1 LFARQCEASN
11 AYLTLSGDIFVM
23 LNTSEFKKN
32 EALAQYNIAGEATK
46 KIANCAVQTTRM
58 QASLLPLGAMML
70 AGSMAAMAQTAAP
83 SVPAGTPTAP
93 SALEQTL
100 KPVTVTDQRGR
111 EAQGYNP
118 GTTAVGK
125 QVQALRDIPNS
136 VTVVPEQLMH
146 DRNAD
151 TFKEALRNVAG
162 LTFNASE
169 GGRVGDNITL
179 RGFSVVGDLYLDNIR
194 DIAQYNRETFN
205 LESIDVLRGSASML
219 FGRGSTGGVINQV
232 SKVPRIY
239 QVNEATVTLGTD
251 NYKRA
256 TVDLNR
262 AINDTTAV
270 RLNVLAHDQGSFRD
284 EVTQQ
289 RVAIAPS
296 IRFGAGTANDLTLS
310 YYYLREKN
318 LPDYGV
324 PYLNGLP
331 LAVPVN
337 TFYGLAN
344 ADYEHNSA
352 SIFTAAYTHK
362 FSQNTSLKTVLRKAS
377 YQRDLW
383 VTAPRLATGTTALD
397 ANTVISRGRPARGGE
412 ESPLTLQSD
421 LNASVQTLG
430 MKHDIIAGV
439 ELARETSARW
449 TNGNG
454 LINPPTTASQI
465 ANPTTN
471 ALLPNANPLLAA
483 DYFSSQLRY
492 SPNSYT
498 GNTTGLYMQDT
509 VSLTPQWKAV
519 VGLRHDRLSA
529 DYTRTNPV
537 GSFARTDAVTSKRL
551 GIIYQP
557 TETSSYYA
565 SWGTS
570 FNPSAELYQ
579 LDAAGSN
586 TPPELNKNVEL
597 GAKWDLMDGDLA
609 LRTAVFRTTKTN
621 ERNTDVSSPNVF
633 LLSGRRHT
641 SGIEFEVAGRMT
653 KAWEVFSSYSSQ
665 RGNIDEA
672 SFQQAGS
679 LDKTPINTPNYTAS
693 IWSTYRINE
702 RWKAGG
708 GIEKV
713 GLRYANTANTNA
725 LPSYTRLDAMV
736 EYKFEPYALQ
746 LNIKNLLNK
755 DYYEG
760 VYAGHVVPGTK
771 RSVQVSMNMKF

>member
-1 LFARQCEASN
+1 MSKALKLKQNKA
-11 AYLTLSGDIFVM
+11 LTQ
-23 LNTSEFKKN
+23 LNTAQVAIKN
-32 EALAQYNIAGEATK
+32 V
-46 KIANCAVQTTRM
+46 ANQSYLHAP
-58 QASLLPLGAMML
+58 LLPLGAMML
-70 AGSMAAMAQTAAP
+70 VGSMATMAQPVPPSSTP
-83 SVPAGTPTAP
+83 SVSATSATVPSTPA
-93 SALEQTL
+93 EQTL
-100 KPVTVTDQRGR
+100 KPVTVKDQRDR

-239 QVNEATVTLGTD
+239 QVNEATLTLGTD

-270 RLNVLAHDQGSFRD
+270 RLNILAHDQGSFRD
-284 EVTQQ
+284 EVTSK
-289 RVAIAPS
+289 RFAVAPS

-310 YYYLREKN
+310 YYYLKENN

-324 PYLNGLP
+324 PYLNGRP

-337 TFYGLAN
+337 TYYGLAN
-344 ADYEHNSA
+344 ADYERNSA

-362 FSQNTSLKTVLRKAS
+362 FSSDTSVKTMLRKAD
-377 YQRDLW
+377 YKRDLW
-383 VTAPRLATGTTALD
+383 ATAPRLAAGTTALT
-397 ANTVISRGRPARGGE
+397 AATLVTRNRTARGGE

-421 LNASVQTLG
+421 LNSTFKALG
-430 MKHDIIAGV
+430 MKHEIVTGL
-439 ELARETSARW
+439 ELARETSDRW

-454 LINPPTTASQI
+454 TANPPTATSLI
-465 ANPTTN
+465 ANP
-471 ALLPNANPLLAA
+471 AASAFDPNANPSLAA
-483 DYFSSQLRY
+483 NYFSSQFRY

-498 GNTTGLYMQDT
+498 GTTTGLYLQDT
-509 VSLTPQWKAV
+509 ISITPQWKVIA
-519 VGLRHDRLSA
+519 GLRHDRLSA
-529 DYTRTNPV
+529 SYTRTNPV
-537 GSFARTDAVTSKRL
+537 GDYARKDSVTSKRL
-551 GIIYQP
+551 GAIYQP

-586 TPPELNKNVEL
+586 TPPEMNKNVEV

-609 LRTAVFRTTKTN
+609 LRTAWFRTTKTN
-621 ERNTDVSSPNVF
+621 ERNTDVASPNVY
-633 LLSGRRHT
+633 LLSGKRHT
-641 SGIEFEVAGRMT
+641 SGIEFEVAGRIS
-653 KAWEVFSSYSSQ
+653 KAWEVFSSYSAQ

-672 SFQQAGS
+672 SGQQAGT
-679 LDKTPINTPNYTAS
+679 LNKIPINTPNYTAS
-693 IWSTYRINE
+693 IWSTYRLNE
-702 RWKAGG
+702 RWKVGG

-713 GLRYANTANTNA
+713 GLRYANTTNTNA
-725 LPSYTRLDAMV
+725 LPAYTRVDAMV
-736 EYKFEPYALQ
+736 EYKFDPYALQ

-760 VYAGHVVPGTK
+760 VYSGHVVPGTQ
-771 RSVQVSMNMKF
+771 RSVQVAMNVKF

>member
-1 LFARQCEASN
+1 MSKTPQ
-11 AYLTLSGDIFVM
+11 
-23 LNTSEFKKN
+23 FKKN
-32 EALAQYNIAGEATK
+32 RAPVQVSIAQAATK
-46 KIANCAVQTTRM
+46 NVANSAAQRTI
-58 QASLLPLGAMML
+58 LYPLGAMML
-70 AGSMAAMAQTAAP
+70 AGSMAAWAQTTEPAPAAEA
-83 SVPAGTPTAP
+83 SAAQAATPAA
-93 SALEQTL
+93 EQTL
-100 KPVTVTDQRGR
+100 KPVIVKDQRDR

-179 RGFSVVGDLYLDNIR
+179 RGFSVVGDLYLDNVR

-232 SKVPRIY
+232 SKVPRIF
-239 QVNEATVTLGTD
+239 QTNEASLTLGSD

-256 TVDLNR
+256 TVDFNR

-284 EVTQQ
+284 EVKNK
-289 RVAIAPS
+289 RFAIAPS
-296 IRFGAGTANDLTLS
+296 IRFGAGTADDVTLG
-310 YYYLREKN
+310 YYYLKENN

-324 PYLNGLP
+324 PYFQNRP

-344 ADYEHNSA
+344 ADYERNSA
-352 SIFTAAYTHK
+352 GIFTAAYTHK
-362 FSQNTSLKTVLRKAS
+362 FSSDTSLKTVLRKAD
-377 YQRDLW
+377 YKRDLW
-383 VTAPRLATGTTALD
+383 VTAPRLPAGTTALT
-397 ANTVISRGRPARGGE
+397 AATLVNRGRPARGGE

-421 LNASVQTLG
+421 LNSSFLAWG
-430 MKHDIIAGV
+430 IKHELVAGI
-439 ELARETSARW
+439 ELAKETSNRW
-449 TNGNG
+449 SNGNG
-454 LINPPTTASQI
+454 TVNPPTNVGSPSLIQAPAANALSPNP
-465 ANPTTN
+465 NPT
-471 ALLPNANPLLAA
+471 LPTG
-483 DYFSSQLRY
+483 YFGQFRH
-492 SPNSYT
+492 SPNSYN
-498 GNTTGLYMQDT
+498 GNTTGLYVQDT
-509 VSLTPQWKAV
+509 INVTPQWKAII
-519 VGLRHDRLSA
+519 GLRSDRLKA
-529 DYTRTNPV
+529 NYTRTNPV
-537 GSFARTDAVTSKRL
+537 GDFARTDSVTSKRV
-551 GIIYQP
+551 GAIYQP
-557 TETSSYYA
+557 NDTSSYYA

-609 LRTAVFRTTKTN
+609 VRTAWFRTTKTN

-633 LLSGRRHT
+633 LLSGKRHT
-641 SGIEFEVAGRMT
+641 TGVEFEIAGRIS
-653 KAWEVFSSYSSQ
+653 KAWEIFSSYSAQ
-665 RGNIDEA
+665 RGNIDIA
-672 SFQQAGS
+672 SGQQANS
-679 LDKTPINTPNYTAS
+679 QDKIPVNTPNYTAS
-693 IWSTYRINE
+693 IWSTYRIDD
-702 RWKAGG
+702 RWKVGG
-708 GIEKV
+708 GLEKV
-713 GLRYANTANTNA
+713 GLRYASTANTNA
-725 LPSYTRLDAMV
+725 LPAYSRLDAML
-736 EYKFEPYALQ
+736 EYKFDPYAVQ
-746 LNIKNLLNK
+746 LNIKNLANK

-760 VYAGHVVPGTK
+760 VYAGHVVPGSK
-771 RSVQVSMNMKF
+771 RAVQLAMNVKF

>member
-1 LFARQCEASN
+1 MSK
-11 AYLTLSGDIFVM
+11 
-23 LNTSEFKKN
+23 TSKFRLKN
-32 EALAQYNIAGEATK
+32 VAAHQVIAQTAIN
-46 KIANCAVQTTRM
+46 KIAFESSFKNV
-58 QASLLPLGAMML
+58 LLPLGAMLL
-70 AGSMAAMAQTAAP
+70 AGSMPAMAQTAAP
-83 SVPAGTPTAP
+83 LTPAP
-93 SALEQTL
+93 SGLSSATQTIPAAEQTL
-100 KPVTVTDQRGR
+100 KAVIVKDQRDR

-179 RGFSVVGDLYLDNIR
+179 RGFSVVGDLYLDNVR

-239 QVNEATVTLGTD
+239 QTNEASLTLGTD

-284 EVTQQ
+284 EVTQK
-289 RVAIAPS
+289 RFAIAPS
-296 IRFGAGTANDLTLS
+296 IRFGAGTADDVTLS
-310 YYYLREKN
+310 YYYLKEKN

-337 TFYGLAN
+337 TYYGLAN
-344 ADYEHNSA
+344 ADYERNSA

-362 FSQNTSLKTVLRKAS
+362 FSNDTSLKTVLRKAD
-377 YQRDLW
+377 YKRDLW
-383 VTAPRLATGTTALD
+383 VTAPRLPVGTTALT
-397 ANTVISRGRPARGGE
+397 AATLVNRGRPARGGE

-421 LNASVQTLG
+421 LNSSFKTWG
-430 MKHDIIAGV
+430 MKHEIVAGV
-439 ELARETSARW
+439 ELARETSERW
-449 TNGNG
+449 SNGNG
-454 LINPPTTASQI
+454 TVNPPTTTSQVT
-465 ANPTTN
+465 NPATN
-471 ALLPNANPLLAA
+471 ALQPDVNPVLPAN
-483 DYFSSQLRY
+483 YFSSQFRH
-492 SPNSYT
+492 SPNSYS
-498 GNTTGLYMQDT
+498 GKTTGIYAQDT
-509 VSLTPQWKAV
+509 VSLTSQFKAV
-519 VGLRHDRLSA
+519 IGLRRDRLKA
-529 DYTRTNPV
+529 DYTRSNPV
-537 GSFARTDAVTSKRL
+537 GDFARTDSVTSKRV
-551 GIIYQP
+551 GAIYQP

-586 TPPELNKNVEL
+586 TPPELNKNVEV

-609 LRTAVFRTTKTN
+609 VRTAWFRTTKTN

-633 LLSGRRHT
+633 LLSGKRHT
-641 SGIEFEVAGRMT
+641 TGVEFEIAGRIS
-653 KAWEVFSSYSSQ
+653 KAWEVFSSYSAQ
-665 RGNIDEA
+665 RGNIDAA
-672 SFQQAGS
+672 SGQQAGT
-679 LDKTPINTPNYTAS
+679 LNKIPINTPNYTAS
-693 IWSTYRINE
+693 IWTTYRINN
-702 RWKAGG
+702 RWKVGG
-708 GIEKV
+708 GLEKV
-713 GLRYANTANTNA
+713 GLRYANTTNTNA
-725 LPSYTRLDAMV
+725 LPAYSRVDAMV
-736 EYKFEPYALQ
+736 EYKFDPYAVQ
-746 LNIKNLLNK
+746 LNIKNLANK

-771 RSVQVSMNMKF
+771 RSVQVAMNMKF

>member
-1 LFARQCEASN
+1 
-11 AYLTLSGDIFVM
+11 
-23 LNTSEFKKN
+23 
-32 EALAQYNIAGEATK
+32 
-46 KIANCAVQTTRM
+46 
-58 QASLLPLGAMML
+58 MML
-70 AGSMAAMAQTAAP
+70 VGSMAAMAQTAAP
-83 SVPAGTPTAP
+83 SVPAATPTSTTA
-93 SALEQTL
+93 SSTAAEQTL
-100 KPVTVTDQRGR
+100 KPVTIKDQRDR

-219 FGRGSTGGVINQV
+219 FGRGSTGGVINQA

-239 QVNEATVTLGTD
+239 QVNEATLTLGTD

-284 EVTQQ
+284 EVTNQ
-289 RVAIAPS
+289 RVALAPS
-296 IRFGAGTANDLTLS
+296 IRFGAGTNDDVTLS
-310 YYYLREKN
+310 YYCLRERN

-331 LAVPVN
+331 LAVPV
-337 TFYGLAN
+337 TTYYGLAG
-344 ADYEHNSA
+344 ADYERNSA
-352 SIFTAAYTHK
+352 GIFTAAYTHK
-362 FSQNTSLKTVLRKAS
+362 FSRDTSLKTVLRKAK

-383 VTAPRLATGTTALD
+383 VTAPRLAAGTTALN
-397 ANTVISRGRPARGGE
+397 ANTVVNRGRPARGGE

-421 LNASVQTLG
+421 LNTSFKALG
-430 MKHDIIAGV
+430 MKHEIIAGL
-439 ELARETSARW
+439 ELARETSQRW
-449 TNGNG
+449 SNGNG
-454 LINPPTTASQI
+454 ALNPPSSSSQITNPTAS
-465 ANPTTN
+465 
-471 ALLPNANPLLAA
+471 ALQPNANPLLPAN
-483 DYFSSQLRY
+483 YFSSQFRH

-498 GNTTGLYMQDT
+498 GNTTGLYVQDT
-509 VSLTPQWKAV
+509 VSLTPQWKAI

-529 DYTRTNPV
+529 DYTRSNPV
-537 GSFARTDAVTSKRL
+537 GNFARTDAVTSKRL
-551 GIIYQP
+551 GVIYQP
-557 TETSSYYA
+557 TDTSSYYA

-609 LRTAVFRTTKTN
+609 VRTALFRTTKTN

-641 SGIEFEVAGRMT
+641 RGIEFEVAGRVT

-679 LDKTPINTPNYTAS
+679 LDKTPANTPNYTAS
-693 IWSTYRINE
+693 IWSTYRLNE
-702 RWKAGG
+702 RWKVGG
-708 GIEKV
+708 GLEKV
-713 GLRYANTANTNA
+713 GLRYANTTNTNV
-725 LPSYTRLDAMV
+725 LPAYTQLDAVV

-760 VYAGHVVPGTK
+760 VYAGHVVPGTQ
-771 RSVQVSMNMKF
+771 RSVQVSMNVKF

>member
-1 LFARQCEASN
+1 MSKASKFEQKQAAAQQN
-11 AYLTLSGDIFVM
+11 I
-23 LNTSEFKKN
+23 
-32 EALAQYNIAGEATK
+32 AQYAINNVAPK
-46 KIANCAVQTTRM
+46 
-58 QASLLPLGAMML
+58 ASPNKTLLPLGAMML
-70 AGSMAAMAQTAAP
+70 AGSVAAWAQTATP
-83 SVPAGTPTAP
+83 SVTT
-93 SALEQTL
+93 SEQIL
-100 KPVTVTDQRGR
+100 KPVIVKDQRDR
-111 EAQGYNP
+111 EAQGYNT

-219 FGRGSTGGVINQV
+219 FGRGSTGGIVNQV

-239 QVNEATVTLGTD
+239 QVNEATLTLGTD
-251 NYKRA
+251 NYQRA

-284 EVTQQ
+284 EVTQK
-289 RVAIAPS
+289 RFAIAPS
-296 IRFGAGTANDLTLS
+296 IRFGAGTANDVTLS
-310 YYYLREKN
+310 YYYLKEKN

-331 LAVPVN
+331 LAVPVS
-337 TFYGLAN
+337 TYYGLAN
-344 ADYEHNSA
+344 ADYERNSA
-352 SIFTAAYTHK
+352 GIFTAAYTHK
-362 FSQNTSLKTVLRKAS
+362 FSSDTSLKTMLRKAD
-377 YQRDLW
+377 YKRDLW
-383 VTAPRLATGTTALD
+383 ATPPRLTAGTTALS
-397 ANTVISRGRPARGGE
+397 AATLVTRNRTARGGE

-421 LNASVQTLG
+421 LNTLFKAFG
-430 MKHDIIAGV
+430 MKHEIVTGV
-439 ELARETSARW
+439 ELARETSDRW

-454 LINPPTTASQI
+454 SANPPTATSQI
-465 ANPTTN
+465 ANPAAN
-471 ALLPNANPLLAA
+471 ALQPDANPTLAA
-483 DYFSSQLRY
+483 SYFSSQFRY

-498 GNTTGLYMQDT
+498 GNTAGLYMQDT
-509 VSLTPQWKAV
+509 ISITPQWKVIA
-519 VGLRHDRLSA
+519 GLRRDRLKA

-537 GSFARTDAVTSKRL
+537 GDFARTDSVTSKRV
-551 GIIYQP
+551 GVIYQP
-557 TETSSYYA
+557 TDTSSYYA

-586 TPPELNKNVEL
+586 TPPELNKNVEV
-597 GAKWDLMDGDLA
+597 GAKWDFMDGDLA
-609 LRTAVFRTTKTN
+609 ARTAWFRTTKTN
-621 ERNTDVSSPNVF
+621 ERNTDIASPNIN
-633 LLSGRRHT
+633 LLSGKRHT
-641 SGIEFEVAGRMT
+641 SGIEFEIAGRIS
-653 KAWEVFSSYSSQ
+653 KAWEVFSSYSAQ

-672 SFQQAGS
+672 SGQQAGT
-679 LDKTPINTPNYTAS
+679 LNKIPINTPNYTAS
-693 IWSTYRINE
+693 IWTTYRINN
-702 RWKAGG
+702 RWKMGG
-708 GIEKV
+708 GLEKV
-713 GLRYANTANTNA
+713 GLRYANTTNTNA
-725 LPSYTRLDAMV
+725 LPAYSRVDAMV
-736 EYKFEPYALQ
+736 EYKFDPYAVQ
-746 LNIKNLLNK
+746 LNVKNLANK

-771 RSVQVSMNMKF
+771 RSVQVAMNMKF

>member
-1 LFARQCEASN
+1 MSKTSKFKQKQAVAQQNN
-11 AYLTLSGDIFVM
+11 AQAAI
-23 LNTSEFKKN
+23 
-32 EALAQYNIAGEATK
+32 YNIAC
-46 KIANCAVQTTRM
+46 KISPNKA
-58 QASLLPLGAMML
+58 LLPLGAMML
-70 AGSMAAMAQTAAP
+70 AGSMAAWAQTAAP
-83 SVPAGTPTAP
+83 EPTA
-93 SALEQTL
+93 ATAEQTL
-100 KPVTVTDQRGR
+100 KPVIVKDQRDR

-179 RGFSVVGDLYLDNIR
+179 RGFSVVGDLYLDNVR
-194 DIAQYNRETFN
+194 NIAQYNRETFN

-239 QVNEATVTLGTD
+239 QTNEASLTLGSD

-256 TVDLNR
+256 TIDFNR

-284 EVTQQ
+284 EVTQK
-289 RVAIAPS
+289 RFAIAPS
-296 IRFGAGTANDLTLS
+296 IRFGAGTADDVTLG
-310 YYYLREKN
+310 YYYLKENN

-337 TFYGLAN
+337 TYYGLAN
-344 ADYEHNSA
+344 ADYERNSA
-352 SIFTAAYTHK
+352 GIFTAAYTHK
-362 FSQNTSLKTVLRKAS
+362 FSSDTNLKTVLRKAD
-377 YQRDLW
+377 YKRDLW
-383 VTAPRLATGTTALD
+383 VTAPRLPAGTTALT
-397 ANTVISRGRPARGGE
+397 AATLVNRGRPARGGE
-412 ESPLTLQSD
+412 ENPLTLQSD
-421 LNASVQTLG
+421 LNSSFKTWG
-430 MKHDIIAGV
+430 MKHEIVAGV
-439 ELARETSARW
+439 ELARETSQRW
-449 TNGNG
+449 SNGNG
-454 LINPPTTASQI
+454 TANPPTTTSQVI
-465 ANPTTN
+465 NPATN
-471 ALLPNANPLLAA
+471 ALQPDANPALPAN
-483 DYFSSQLRY
+483 YFSSQFRH

-498 GNTTGLYMQDT
+498 GKTTGVYAQDT
-509 VSLTPQWKAV
+509 VSLTSQFKAV
-519 VGLRHDRLSA
+519 IGLRRDRLKA

-537 GSFARTDAVTSKRL
+537 GDFARTDSVTSKRV
-551 GIIYQP
+551 GAIYQP
-557 TETSSYYA
+557 SDTSSYYA

-586 TPPELNKNVEL
+586 TPPELNKNVEV
-597 GAKWDLMDGDLA
+597 GAKWDLMDGNLA
-609 LRTAVFRTTKTN
+609 VRTAWFRTTKTN

-633 LLSGRRHT
+633 LLSGKRHT
-641 SGIEFEVAGRMT
+641 TGVEFEIAGRIS
-653 KAWEVFSSYSSQ
+653 KAWEVFSNYSAQ
-665 RGNIDEA
+665 RGNIDVA
-672 SFQQAGS
+672 SGQQAGS
-679 LDKTPINTPNYTAS
+679 QDKIPVNTPNYTAS
-693 IWSTYRINE
+693 MWATYRIND
-702 RWKAGG
+702 RWKVGG
-708 GIEKV
+708 GLEKV
-713 GLRYANTANTNA
+713 GLRYANTTNTNA
-725 LPSYTRLDAMV
+725 LPAYSRVDAMV
-736 EYKFEPYALQ
+736 EYKFDPYAVQ
-746 LNIKNLLNK
+746 LNVKNLANK

-771 RSVQVSMNMKF
+771 RSVQVAMNMKF